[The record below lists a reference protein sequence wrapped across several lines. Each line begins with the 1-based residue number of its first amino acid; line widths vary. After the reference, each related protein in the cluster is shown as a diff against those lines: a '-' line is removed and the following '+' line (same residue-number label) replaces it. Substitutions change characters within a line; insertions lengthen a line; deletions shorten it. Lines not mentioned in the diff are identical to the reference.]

1 MTSARASKKRM
12 NAAVIVRRNSME
24 EPLPLPESF
33 DSKEKIYYSI
43 GETAKIFKLPV
54 STLRY
59 WENEFDVLKPRKNKK
74 GDRFFT
80 KNDIALIRTIHYLTK
95 VKGYTLQGAKD
106 ALKHNLIVE
115 ADNATIVSALMEIKE
130 MLLHIKKA
138 LD

>member
-1 MTSARASKKRM
+1 M
-12 NAAVIVRRNSME
+12 NVAAVEKRRPNME
-24 EPLPLPESF
+24 EPLTLPESF
-33 DSKEKIYYSI
+33 DSKEKLYYSI
-43 GETAKIFKLPV
+43 GETAKLFNLPV

-106 ALKHNLIVE
+106 ALKHNFMVE
-115 ADNATIVSALMEIKE
+115 ADSATIVSALMEVKE
-130 MLLHIKKA
+130 MLLNIKKE

>member
-1 MTSARASKKRM
+1 MNVAAAEKR
-12 NAAVIVRRNSME
+12 RTEME
-24 EPLPLPESF
+24 EPLTLPESF
-33 DSKEKIYYSI
+33 DSKEKLYYSI
-43 GETAKIFKLPV
+43 GETAKLFNLPV

-106 ALKHNLIVE
+106 ALKHNFMVE
-115 ADNATIVSALMEIKE
+115 ADNATIVSALMEVKE
-130 MLLHIKKA
+130 MLLNIKKE